1 MRLMTRSELAGR
13 KENELSALFQ
23 SVSRNLARTRRGTP
37 ERRNGLAT
45 MENITRARIDLIC
58 AR

>member
-13 KENELSALFQ
+13 NEQELSALFQ
-23 SVSRNLARTRRGTP
+23 AVAGNLVRTERD
-37 ERRNGLAT
+37 RRNGLAT
-45 MENITRARIDLIC
+45 LENIRLARIALVY